1 MGFHGKDG
9 GYYDNIHEAV
19 AADRKFE
26 QNEARNKLLKEQNDL
41 IKANAI
47 IEANLQKEKF
57 QHEKEMK
64 EMENASQKEL
74 MLLQMEHEKE
84 MRILSLFDDAGLSKD
99 SYDQFINML
108 FILAPQKDKN
118 EELNKLSEE
127 YKQQLRDIDKYYED
141 PQNNFKYVEDNLIDC
156 LNKKL
161 EYYNI
166 KKELKAYLNKEHK
179 NTIAELSKY
188 FKNNEEY
195 KIYRKT
201 RIMASIVIYVISAIM
216 TFLLID
222 LEYSLLINLV
232 GIIIA
237 LICLIKGLLVLPTK
251 MVEKELELLQDK
263 IDHMDK
269 YHNFDDQ
276 IKDRKEMIENVIAT
290 NETSNEMFNKRLK
303 SFETVW
309 KIFVEFREEH
319 YNNKI
324 EKILIETGIKD
335 KVESTGLSYKKIN
348 NSNKIKDGTIEEYEI
363 FFDEAINTAKEEF
376 NNKLS

>member
-237 LICLIKGLLVLPTK
+237 LIYLIKGLLVLPTK